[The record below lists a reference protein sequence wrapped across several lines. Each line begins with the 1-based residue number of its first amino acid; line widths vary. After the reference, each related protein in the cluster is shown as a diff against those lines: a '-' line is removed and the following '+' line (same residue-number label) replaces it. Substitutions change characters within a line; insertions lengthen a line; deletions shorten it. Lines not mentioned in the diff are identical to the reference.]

1 VREYRRVCL
10 LILIMA
16 AVASAIGGAAIVLLY
31 REAFEEAR
39 QQLID
44 KAQGRARVI
53 ESIVRHEQSL
63 GRSPEQAEA
72 AALARLREAYVHYA
86 GSGTT
91 GAFSIVRRTGDEIV
105 FLLQSPPSARGQPL
119 TVTGDTQR
127 ASLASRALAGQS
139 GTVVAEDER
148 RIKVL
153 AAFEPIRSIDAG
165 IVTKIE
171 IAEIRAPFVK
181 AAQLVIMF
189 GLFLIGIGTALFF
202 GINEPLIQRIET
214 NERRFRQLFD
224 SMASGVAVFDVV
236 DNGLEFVFKDFNR
249 AAERI
254 GGVSREDL
262 IGRRLTEAFPGVVE
276 FGLIPVM
283 RRIWQTGKAE
293 AMPAALY
300 RDQRGSGWREVY
312 AYKLPTDEIVVL
324 FDDVSE
330 RVATEDHLRQ
340 AQKMEAV
347 GQLTGGIAH
356 DFNNF
361 LGVIIGNLQL
371 LEEQIGDNPERRELL
386 RDALWSAQRGSQL
399 IDRLLAFARRQP
411 LQPVVTDLNALIGS
425 MTDLLRRSLGTGVI
439 LREEFA
445 SDIWPTIIDQGQLE
459 NALINLVINARDA
472 MRSGGTVTLR
482 TANVFVEAV
491 GPADIESPPPGAY
504 VLVEVADTGEGM
516 EPAVLQRVF
525 EPFFTTKRAGKGSG
539 LGLSMV
545 YGFVKQSGGHIKIES
560 RVGKGTNVKLFL
572 PQAQAATAAVSQPA
586 AVD

>member
-1 VREYRRVCL
+1 
-10 LILIMA
+10 
-16 AVASAIGGAAIVLLY
+16 
-31 REAFEEAR
+31 
-39 QQLID
+39 
-44 KAQGRARVI
+44 
-53 ESIVRHEQSL
+53 
-63 GRSPEQAEA
+63 
-72 AALARLREAYVHYA
+72 
-86 GSGTT
+86 
-91 GAFSIVRRTGDEIV
+91 
-105 FLLQSPPSARGQPL
+105 
-119 TVTGDTQR
+119 
-127 ASLASRALAGQS
+127 
-139 GTVVAEDER
+139 
-148 RIKVL
+148 
-153 AAFEPIRSIDAG
+153 
-165 IVTKIE
+165 
-171 IAEIRAPFVK
+171 
-181 AAQLVIMF
+181 
-189 GLFLIGIGTALFF
+189 
-202 GINEPLIQRIET
+202 
-214 NERRFRQLFD
+214 
-224 SMASGVAVFDVV
+224 
-236 DNGLEFVFKDFNR
+236 
-249 AAERI
+249 
-254 GGVSREDL
+254 
-262 IGRRLTEAFPGVVE
+262 
-276 FGLIPVM
+276 
-283 RRIWQTGKAE
+283 
-293 AMPAALY
+293 MPAALY

-371 LEEQIGDNPERRELL
+371 LEEQIGANPEHRELL

-482 TANVFVEAV
+482 TANVFVEEV

-572 PQAQAATAAVSQPA
+572 PQVQAATAAVSQPA